1 MKLSEVP
8 GDRAIE
14 TIGRLAGPLAAIV
27 TDEDV
32 RKAVTEAGGSQADA
46 AARAVPLLMQ
56 RHAGDVTE
64 CLAAVAGETLE
75 EYTSSRNLTQVLG
88 DLYELLTDEDA
99 IAFLGSRQQTAGSA
113 SD

>member
-32 RKAVTEAGGSQADA
+32 RRAVTEADGSQADA

-75 EYTSSRNLTQVLG
+75 EYTSSRNLAQVLG

-99 IAFLGSRQQTAGSA
+99 VAFLGSRQRTAGSA